1 MLLLQIQALQM
12 AFKRGRCITSWEKA
26 FTNKHSPLVLG
37 LVLTPASQQPD
48 EPTKRKSSPAT
59 FCSTTVR
66 RTAVIT
72 PREVRHEN
80 LNMGSYQH
88 RQRRGKAVAAAR
100 GGAPV
105 AAHGPNGG
113 AVGSG
118 GEEGEH
124 HAQNVRMD
132 ACPRRGLPAPHVE
145 SWPILVV
152 LGAFRR
158 THRLRTKRP
167 GLAAN
172 HNRRRNSSGYTVQ
185 ERQGLTGV
193 VGAGI
198 RGGHVPKRSAA
209 PPMPVW
215 LISDIMGAEVD
226 EQELGLNGWK
236 DVMFLGL
243 MVMRP

>member
-167 GLAAN
+167 RPCCKPQPATKLQWVHCRGEQDSPALSAPESVEGMYPSDLL
-172 HNRRRNSSGYTVQ
+172 RRQCLFG
-185 ERQGLTGV
+185 
-193 VGAGI
+193 
-198 RGGHVPKRSAA
+198 
-209 PPMPVW
+209 
-215 LISDIMGAEVD
+215 
-226 EQELGLNGWK
+226 
-236 DVMFLGL
+236 
-243 MVMRP
+243 

>member
-1 MLLLQIQALQM
+1 MSMLLLQIQALQM

-124 HAQNVRMD
+124 HAQDVRMD
-132 ACPRRGLPAPHVE
+132 APTTRPPRAPCR
-145 SWPILVV
+145 ILAYS
-152 LGAFRR
+152 G
-158 THRLRTKRP
+158 
-167 GLAAN
+167 
-172 HNRRRNSSGYTVQ
+172 SSGGVPSDTSPANKKTPALLQ
-185 ERQGLTGV
+185 TTTGDETP
-193 VGAGI
+193 VGT
-198 RGGHVPKRSAA
+198 
-209 PPMPVW
+209 
-215 LISDIMGAEVD
+215 L
-226 EQELGLNGWK
+226 
-236 DVMFLGL
+236 
-243 MVMRP
+243 